1 MTHHPGGLPRS
12 FAPVLLEETNH
23 KHSVISPNS
32 KDEAEQFLKALVAN
46 GGPTADLYPDTMR
59 SFEIL
64 ASVGLPA
71 EYIQGLLEPA
81 LTLDTIQGFGLRK
94 PRGYAGDF
102 EMIDRIYTKWIS
114 PDESKARWDEFFR
127 AQHAPAAV
135 RNRIKYFRDQVCR
148 IENKCSPDSI
158 NVLNVGSGPGR
169 DVLEC
174 LKANTRAKFD
184 CIDIDENALAYAR
197 NLCREYSDRIRFYRQ
212 NVLRLSGHNK
222 YQLIWSAGLFDYFSD
237 RLFCFVL
244 RRLASFLDAPGEII
258 IGNFGIRNP
267 SRIWMETVGNWRL
280 EHRSAEQLCKL
291 AVQAHLPP
299 AAINVYSEP
308 EGVNLFL
315 HIYFPEPITSAS

>member
-102 EMIDRIYTKWIS
+102 EMIDRIY
-114 PDESKARWDEFFR
+114 
-127 AQHAPAAV
+127 
-135 RNRIKYFRDQVCR
+135 
-148 IENKCSPDSI
+148 
-158 NVLNVGSGPGR
+158 
-169 DVLEC
+169 
-174 LKANTRAKFD
+174 
-184 CIDIDENALAYAR
+184 
-197 NLCREYSDRIRFYRQ
+197 
-212 NVLRLSGHNK
+212 
-222 YQLIWSAGLFDYFSD
+222 
-237 RLFCFVL
+237 
-244 RRLASFLDAPGEII
+244 
-258 IGNFGIRNP
+258 
-267 SRIWMETVGNWRL
+267 
-280 EHRSAEQLCKL
+280 
-291 AVQAHLPP
+291 
-299 AAINVYSEP
+299 
-308 EGVNLFL
+308 
-315 HIYFPEPITSAS
+315 